1 MKNMKNAVS
10 LSSAVRRTANGSGSE
25 GGKGRT
31 KRKAGTG
38 RPTKLAPSAINVYIA
53 PSLEGG
59 DDEYK
64 KLVSGKVDNN
74 KPSFA

>member
-10 LSSAVRRTANGSGSE
+10 LSSTVRRSASGSGNIAGS
-25 GGKGRT
+25 GGKGRSR
-31 KRKAGTG
+31 RKAGT
-38 RPTKLAPSAINVYIA
+38 KLSPSALNVYLA

-59 DDEYK
+59 DEEYK
-64 KLVSGKVDNN
+64 KLVSGKVDNG

>member
-10 LSSAVRRTANGSGSE
+10 ISSSARRSASGDGNSPGTGS
-25 GGKGRT
+25 KGRPR
-31 KRKAGTG
+31 RKSG
-38 RPTKLAPSAINVYIA
+38 TKLTPSVPGVYLA

-64 KLVSGKVDNN
+64 KLVSGKVDNS

>member
-10 LSSAVRRTANGSGSE
+10 VSSTVRRSASGDGNST
-25 GGKGRT
+25 GGKGRSR
-31 KRKAGTG
+31 RKSG
-38 RPTKLAPSAINVYIA
+38 PKLTPSASSVYLA

>member
-10 LSSAVRRTANGSGSE
+10 VSSSVRRSEGGNGNSA
-25 GGKGRT
+25 GGKGRSR
-31 KRKAGTG
+31 RKSG
-38 RPTKLAPSAINVYIA
+38 TKLSPSALNVYLA